1 MAQKSD
7 RLAERLSK
15 RAAQLTP
22 THRVV
27 ADYINSHRQS
37 AMTMSATEL
46 GAAIGT
52 SDATVIR
59 AVQALG
65 FNGLRELKQEI
76 AASTGH
82 GATPADNMMRT
93 LAAVEGADAAV
104 DQVLNA
110 HTEAIA
116 RLSESRGQ
124 ISEAIAELSAAP
136 RIGVYGIGPSAAIAS
151 YAHTLLGRMGKPGI
165 LLQTTGS
172 GLADHLLDLANVNAL
187 LLLAYG
193 EAYPEVEA
201 TIAEARRL
209 KLPIVLISDSLE
221 ERLARQAKVTV
232 TVARGRA
239 GNVALHGATLVCVE
253 AILLGVASKDPA
265 RALAALQRLN
275 DLRQVVRSRRKS

>member
-1 MAQKSD
+1 MAPKPD

-15 RAAQLTP
+15 RAAHLTP

-27 ADYINSHRQS
+27 ADYIAKHRQS

-65 FNGLRELKQEI
+65 FNGLRELKQEL
-76 AASTGH
+76 AAATGH
-82 GATPADNMMRT
+82 GVTPADNMMRT
-93 LAAVEGADAAV
+93 LATVEGAEAAV

-110 HTEAIA
+110 HMEAIA
-116 RLSESRGQ
+116 RLSGARKQ
-124 ISEAIAELSAAP
+124 INDAIVELSAAP

-187 LLLAYG
+187 LVLAYG

-209 KLPIVLISDSLE
+209 KLPIVLITDSLE

-232 TVARGRA
+232 AVARGRA
-239 GNVALHGATLVCVE
+239 GNVALHGATLVCLE
-253 AILLGVASKDPA
+253 AILLGVAAKDPA
-265 RALAALQRLN
+265 GALAALQRLN
-275 DLRQVVRSRRKS
+275 DLRQVVRSRRKG